1 MKSLKFT
8 IVGAIALAL
17 TACEGAGEKEQLG
30 TVVGAVVGAVAGAQ
44 IGKGKGR
51 DAGIALGA
59 LLGSLAGSSI
69 GKSLDRIDLIYLRKT
84 QQQALEK
91 APMGTT
97 NEWKNPDSGN
107 AGTVTPRKTFQT
119 AQGTYCR
126 EFQQTITVGGRS
138 EEAYGTACRQPD
150 GTWKIVK

>member
-1 MKSLKFT
+1 MKRLKFT
-8 IVGAIALAL
+8 FVGMIALAL
-17 TACEGAGEKEQLG
+17 VACEGQGEKEQLG
-30 TVVGAVVGAVAGAQ
+30 AIVGAATGAVLGAN

-59 LLGSLAGSSI
+59 LLGTLAGSSV
-69 GKSLDRIDLIYLRKT
+69 GKSLDRADRIFLNQT
-84 QQQALEK
+84 QQQTLEQ
-91 APMGTT
+91 APKGTT

-119 AQGTYCR
+119 AEGTYCR
-126 EFQQTITVGGRS
+126 EFQQTITVSGRT

>member
-1 MKSLKFT
+1 MKSLKLML
-8 IVGAIALAL
+8 VGAVALGL

-30 TVVGAVVGAVAGAQ
+30 TIVGAVAGAV
-44 IGKGKGR
+44 IGAQVGKGR
-51 DAGIALGA
+51 GRDTGIALGA

-69 GKSLDRIDLIYLRKT
+69 GKSLDRADKIYLQKT
-84 QQQALEK
+84 QHQALEK
-91 APMGTT
+91 SPMGTT
-97 NEWKNPDSGN
+97 SEWNNPDSGN
-107 AGTVTPRKTFQT
+107 SGTVTPRKTFKT

-150 GTWKIVK
+150 GTWKTVK

>member
-8 IVGAIALAL
+8 LVGALALAL

-30 TVVGAVVGAVAGAQ
+30 TVIGAVAGAVIGAQ
-44 IGKGKGR
+44 VGKGKGR

-59 LLGSLAGSSI
+59 VLGSLAGSSV
-69 GKSLDRIDLIYLRKT
+69 GKSLDKADMIFLKQT
-84 QQQALEK
+84 QHEALEK
-91 APMGTT
+91 APKGTT
-97 NEWKNPDSGN
+97 SVWKNPDSGHN
-107 AGTVTPRKTFQT
+107 GSITPRKTYQT
-119 AQGTYCR
+119 AQGTYCL
-126 EFQQTITVGGRS
+126 EFQQTISVGGRS